1 MKKGLLI
8 ISAVLLALI
17 LPVNGQDKKGIKV
30 GMTSEQNLQ
39 ALTNPSLYSTT
50 TGFDERYQ
58 GVKGSPRLLD
68 TLLPSTV
75 LLKDGEG
82 YYEVTTDIDVVRNT
96 MLFILPASGDLLEVA
111 SSFIEELTY
120 HTRYGD
126 LLFRTTEGLKFDR
139 EMKGTRFYQ
148 VLSEGPHMFIK
159 IPDRKFL
166 EANYTGLYSPD
177 KRYDEYVPDDK
188 YFIMG
193 GDSVLYRVQLTRK
206 SLSKVFPS
214 QAKLIN
220 SNFSEKSGVD
230 PEQQVIRLLKMF

>member
-1 MKKGLLI
+1 MKKELLFI
-8 ISAVLLALI
+8 LAILLALM

-68 TLLPSTV
+68 TLLLSTV

-82 YYEVTTDIDVVRNT
+82 YYEVNTDIDVVRNT

-111 SSFIEELTY
+111 SAWIEELTY
-120 HTRYGD
+120 HTKAGD
-126 LLFRTTEGLKFDR
+126 KVFRTTEGLKFDR
-139 EMKGTRFYQ
+139 ELKGTRFYQ
-148 VLSEGPHMFIK
+148 VLSESPHLFIK
-159 IPDRKFL
+159 IQDRKFL

-193 GDSVLYRVQLTRK
+193 SDSVLYKVQLNRK
-206 SLSKVFPS
+206 SLIKVFPS
-214 QAKLIN
+214 QSKLIN
-220 SNFSEKSGVD
+220 SNFSEKSGDD
-230 PEQQVIRLLKMF
+230 PEQQVIGLLRKL

>member
-8 ISAVLLALI
+8 ISAVLLVLM
-17 LPVNGQDKKGIKV
+17 LPANGQDKKGIKV

-120 HTRYGD
+120 HTRHGD
-126 LLFRTTEGLKFDR
+126 MLFRTTEGLRFDR
-139 EMKGTRFYQ
+139 EMKGPRFYQ

-188 YFIMG
+188 YYIMG

-220 SNFSEKSGVD
+220 SNFSEKAGVD

>member
-1 MKKGLLI
+1 MKKELLFI
-8 ISAVLLALI
+8 LAFLVVLI

-75 LLKDGEG
+75 LLRDGLG
-82 YYEVTTDIDVVRNT
+82 YYEVNTDIDVVRNT

-111 SSFIEELTY
+111 SSLIEELTY
-120 HTRYGD
+120 HTGAGD
-126 LLFRTTEGLKFDR
+126 MLYRTTEGLRFDR
-139 EMKGTRFYQ
+139 ELKGTRFCQ
-148 VLSEGPHMFIK
+148 VLSESPHLFIK

-193 GDSVLYRVQLTRK
+193 SDSVLYRVQLSRK
-206 SLSKVFPS
+206 SLSKLFPS
-214 QAKLIN
+214 QAKMIN

-230 PEQQVIRLLKMF
+230 PEQEVIRLLKMF